1 MGSQP
6 RLWQRYGEAYGWPR
20 STMTF
25 DEDRADLAR
34 HEREMDALESFNYAI
49 LDDAE
54 TKLLGCLYI
63 DPPGPGAPPGAEATA
78 SWWVVDEAVG
88 TPLELE
94 LSEALPRWLA
104 DAWGSGPCIT
114 TRERPVR
121 LGVEQKEER
130 SPAEASVSSR

>member
-1 MGSQP
+1 
-6 RLWQRYGEAYGWPR
+6 
-20 STMTF
+20 MTF

-104 DAWGSGPCIT
+104 DAWGSGPGWLSPFQFYVPIRNIT
-114 TRERPVR
+114 VCTTLTV
-121 LGVEQKEER
+121 
-130 SPAEASVSSR
+130 